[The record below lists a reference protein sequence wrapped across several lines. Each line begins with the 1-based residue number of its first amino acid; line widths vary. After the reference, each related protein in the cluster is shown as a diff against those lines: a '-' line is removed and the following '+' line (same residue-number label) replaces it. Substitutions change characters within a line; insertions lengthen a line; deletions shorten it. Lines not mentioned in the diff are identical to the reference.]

1 MSTPQFANSNDEMLQ
16 LYVMEYGESQQTAL
30 SAVIL
35 WKATVKAWSERR
47 KYQHQGL
54 AGKRRIANDLQASN
68 ALSAQILCE
77 CLLEARTNGAF
88 HLQSTQAITYDE
100 YPDTIERILDYIAI
114 LDSKGA
120 RSTHIAWQLIEQN
133 VILGM
138 EEGKQWRG
146 HNITK
151 AVNEIEPLSVVDNV
165 KRLFERCTDDLEN
178 TAVIAIMEKFQR
190 QGLRALLD
198 YGARQREL
206 FIQLEP
212 VINRT
217 RAAISLLEND
227 TAVVTAKQRITAI
240 YTCIL
245 NEVERERQLPE
256 QPPEMAVSDSP
267 PNPSQF
273 FFSPEQPDEIPV
285 DPLSSA
291 SLLAKLQT
299 YAV

>member
-1 MSTPQFANSNDEMLQ
+1 MSTQEIEAARVNDENLVKE
-16 LYVMEYGESQQTAL
+16 VMKYGESEQIAREEVQT
-30 SAVIL
+30 
-35 WKATVKAWSERR
+35 WRRNVKAWADREI
-47 KYQHQGL
+47 KKH
-54 AGKRRIANDLQASN
+54 IANELKADNL
-68 ALSAQILCE
+68 LSAQIIWE
-77 CLLEARTNGAF
+77 CLLQARMNGAF
-88 HLQSTQAITYDE
+88 TNQDVSDIRDHDFPVTLLRT
-100 YPDTIERILDYIAI
+100 LDYIAI
-114 LDSKGA
+114 LVRNGA

-138 EEGKQWRG
+138 EEGKQWRMY
-146 HNITK
+146 NITK

-178 TAVIAIMEKFQR
+178 TVVISIMEKFQR

-217 RAAISLLEND
+217 MAAISLLEND
-227 TAVVTAKQRITAI
+227 THVVTAKQRITAI

-256 QPPEMAVSDSP
+256 QPPEIPVSDSP

-273 FFSPEQPDEIPV
+273 FFSPEQPPEIPV
-285 DPLSSA
+285 DQMSLA

>member
-1 MSTPQFANSNDEMLQ
+1 MSTQEIEAASVNDENLVKE
-16 LYVMEYGESQQTAL
+16 VMKYGESEQIAREEVQT
-30 SAVIL
+30 
-35 WKATVKAWSERR
+35 WRGNVKAWADRER
-47 KYQHQGL
+47 KKH
-54 AGKRRIANDLQASN
+54 IANELKADNL
-68 ALSAQILCE
+68 LSAQIIWE
-77 CLLEARTNGAF
+77 CLLETRMNGAF
-88 HLQSTQAITYDE
+88 TNQDVMDIRYHDFPVALLRTLGY
-100 YPDTIERILDYIAI
+100 IELLVR
-114 LDSKGA
+114 KGA

-138 EEGKQWRG
+138 KEGKQWRG
-146 HNITK
+146 YNITK
-151 AVNEIEPLSVVDNV
+151 AVNEIEPLSVVDFV

-178 TAVIAIMEKFQR
+178 TVVIAIMEKFQR
-190 QGLRALLD
+190 QGLRPLLD

-217 RAAISLLEND
+217 RATIYSLEINTD
-227 TAVVTAKQRITAI
+227 VVNANQRITDI

-267 PNPSQF
+267 PNPNPF
-273 FFSPEQPDEIPV
+273 FFPPEQPPEIPV
-285 DPLSSA
+285 DPMSSA